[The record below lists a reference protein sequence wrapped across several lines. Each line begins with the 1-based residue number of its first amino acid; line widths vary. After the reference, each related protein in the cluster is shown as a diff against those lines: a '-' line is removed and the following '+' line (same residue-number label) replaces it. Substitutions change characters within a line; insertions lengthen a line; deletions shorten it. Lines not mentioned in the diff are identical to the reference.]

1 MFAGGARVS
10 EAGTILIGVGDA
22 VLADSLRFSLEM
34 EGYSARFCDERS
46 LLPLAAAHK
55 PGCLVLDQHVFA
67 KLTGRAIADL
77 SVPVVLM
84 VGQRTQRLMDRAKA
98 AGVTHVVE
106 TPLLGGVLFKEI
118 RKALDGCA
126 RPGGNSSS

>member
-1 MFAGGARVS
+1 VW
-10 EAGTILIGVGDA
+10 EAGTILIGVADA
-22 VLADSLRFSLEM
+22 VLADSLRFSLEL
-34 EGYSARFCDERS
+34 EGYNARLCDERS

-55 PGCLVLDQHVFA
+55 PGCLVLDQDVFT
-67 KLTGRAIADL
+67 KLADGIPNL

-84 VGQRTQRLMDRAKA
+84 VGQRTPRLMDRAKA

-106 TPLLGGVLFKEI
+106 TPLLGGVLSEEI
-118 RKALDGCA
+118 RKALDGYG